1 MCLRENE
8 RRKGNGYK
16 HTCQSD
22 LRGKQRPLSSRRA
35 QLHHQRPSST
45 LSASTT
51 WTVTVRGVLQRQNTT
66 RRLSRSHPSH
76 HSKERK
82 IVPKSFRL
90 EFCWC
95 FPSTGY
101 SGQGHRPH
109 MTSDECDRCD
119 AEAHECRRSA
129 ARALTRGPQLP
140 AHTWGPDTARA
151 VTCFIL

>member
-1 MCLRENE
+1 MCVSEKMSAG
-8 RRKGNGYK
+8 KGMDTNT
-16 HTCQSD
+16 HASQTCEGSK
-22 LRGKQRPLSSRRA
+22 GLSLPDAPSCN
-35 QLHHQRPSST
+35 SST
-45 LSASTT
+45 LSASTI

-66 RRLSRSHPSH
+66 RRLSRSHSSH

-109 MTSDECDRCD
+109 VTSDECDRCD

-129 ARALTRGPQLP
+129 AQALTRGPQLP